1 MRKPSQANK
10 TSLPF
15 KTRRKHPREMTLIF
29 EKKMGEVSP
38 GSLGKVRQ
46 LTSLEPQ
53 FEYLLY
59 VVALKIEMI

>member
-1 MRKPSQANK
+1 MRKPAQANK
-10 TSLPF
+10 TSLLF
-15 KTRRKHPREMTLIF
+15 KTRRKHPREMALIF

-53 FEYLLY
+53 FEYFLY
-59 VVALKIEMI
+59 VVALKIN